1 MEVTLPISPLK
12 PEESGHMLVVEGE
25 GAAEEG
31 VKNDSAGPDI
41 HLGTRVQLARYYLGK
56 ERRDVPMAK
65 KTSNP
70 RSDRRSKRQQEFN
83 HKSKFHRKNSD
94 NKWRQNP

>member
-1 MEVTLPISPLK
+1 MLRYEHERGTSSIKVYLSADQPTYGEFMEVTLPISPLK

-65 KTSNP
+65 K
-70 RSDRRSKRQQEFN
+70 
-83 HKSKFHRKNSD
+83 
-94 NKWRQNP
+94 NK